1 MRICISFCGAQG
13 EERAAAT
20 LVSSVSCWW
29 MVSEAV
35 EEVGGGDVHCVS
47 HGACHNHDEC
57 FARLM
62 GYGVMGY
69 VGK

>member
-1 MRICISFCGAQG
+1 M
-13 EERAAAT
+13 
-20 LVSSVSCWW
+20 SSVSCWW

>member
-35 EEVGGGDVHCVS
+35 EEVGVVTYTASRMVRVITMMNALRG
-47 HGACHNHDEC
+47 
-57 FARLM
+57 
-62 GYGVMGY
+62 
-69 VGK
+69 